1 MLTRQEKERLV
12 IELYNQGKTIRDI
25 AKEVR
30 MSFRDIGLIL
40 RKASGEKEEK
50 QDRKQSLLSPSSQA
64 YKLFSEGKAPIEV
77 AIVLNLGESETTKYY
92 EEYLNLKQMHELR
105 MVYDEIGPDVMYF
118 LELYK
123 LSKDAH
129 MKPEHVVN
137 LLQVSNRYLP
147 IVQQKYGKLMKETDS
162 LESEKQK
169 IKILWSQIRLSIN
182 TLDNYKKEIKN
193 LQRQKI
199 NLEILINSGR
209 YEKVR
214 QIAEKEVNNSLSK
227 QRDLLKLAVAS
238 VLESLRHNPDKY
250 NLLINSN
257 QYYSGQYAVSPPF
270 INEYRSLILD
280 EAQKL
285 FELMATDLTNSIINE
300 RALAVNPSQTIR

>member
-12 IELYNQGKTIRDI
+12 LDLYSQNKTYREI

-30 MSFRDIGLIL
+30 ICPRDIGNIL
-40 RKASGEKEEK
+40 KKASGEKEET
-50 QDRKQSLLSPSSQA
+50 QDRKQSFLSPSTQA
-64 YKLFSEGKAPIEV
+64 YQLFSEGKTLIEV
-77 AIVLNLGESETTKYY
+77 AIALDLGESETTKYY

-105 MVYDEIGPDVMYF
+105 IVYNEIGPDIMHF

-147 IVQQKYGKLMKETDS
+147 LVQQKYRKLMKETDS

-169 IKILWSQIRLSIN
+169 LKILWSQIRLSIN
-182 TLDNYKKEIKN
+182 MLDNYKKEIKN

-199 NLEILINSGR
+199 NLGILINSGQ
-209 YEKVR
+209 YKKAR
-214 QIAEKEVNNSLSK
+214 QIAEKEVNSLLSK

-238 VLESLRHNPDKY
+238 VLESLRQDPDKY
-250 NLLINSN
+250 NLLIRSN
-257 QYYSGQYAVSPPF
+257 QYYLGPYAASNPH
-270 INEYRSLILD
+270 IDAYRNVILD
-280 EAQKL
+280 ESQKL
-285 FELMATDLTNSIINE
+285 FELIARNLTSGTVNE
-300 RALAVNPSQTIR
+300 PTLTVPSQKTA

>member
-12 IELYNQGKTIRDI
+12 RELYNQGKTIRDI
-25 AKEVR
+25 AKELR
-30 MSFRDIGLIL
+30 MSFRDIGTIL
-40 RKASGEKEEK
+40 RKESGEKQNEK
-50 QDRKQSLLSPSSQA
+50 QLLLSSSTQA
-64 YKLFSEGKAPIEV
+64 YRLFSEGKTPIEV
-77 AIVLNLGESETTKYY
+77 AIALDLVEFETTKYY

-105 MVYDEIGPDVMYF
+105 MVYDEIGADVMHF

-147 IVQQKYGKLMKETDS
+147 LVQQKYKKLMKETDS

-169 IKILWSQIRLSIN
+169 LHILWSQIRLSIN

-193 LQRQKI
+193 LQRQKL
-199 NLEILINSGR
+199 NLGILINSGR
-209 YEKVR
+209 YKKVR

-227 QRDLLKLAVAS
+227 PRDILKLAVAT
-238 VLESLRHNPDKY
+238 VLESLRQNPDKY
-250 NLLINSN
+250 NFLINTN
-257 QYYSGQYAVSPPF
+257 KYYGGQYAASQSY
-270 INEYRSLILD
+270 IDAYRTMILD
-280 EAQKL
+280 ESQKL
-285 FELMATDLTNSIINE
+285 FELMERGLTSGIINE
-300 RALAVNPSQTIR
+300 PTLTIPS

>member
-12 IELYNQGKTIRDI
+12 RELYNQGKTIRDI
-25 AKEVR
+25 AKELR
-30 MSFRDIGLIL
+30 ISFRDIGAIL
-40 RKASGEKEEK
+40 KKGSGEKEEK
-50 QDRKQSLLSPSSQA
+50 QDKEQSLLSPSSEA
-64 YKLFSEGKAPIEV
+64 YQLFSEGKAPIEV
-77 AIVLNLGESETTKYY
+77 AITLDLNESETTKYY

-105 MVYDEIGPDVMYF
+105 MVYDEIGADVMHF

-147 IVQQKYGKLMKETDS
+147 LVQQKYKKLMKETDS

-169 IKILWSQIRLSIN
+169 LHILWSQIRLSIN

-193 LQRQKI
+193 LQRQKL
-199 NLEILINSGR
+199 NLGILINSGR
-209 YEKVR
+209 YKKVR

-227 QRDLLKLAVAS
+227 PRDILKLAVAT
-238 VLESLRHNPDKY
+238 VLESLRQNPDKY
-250 NLLINSN
+250 NFLINTN
-257 QYYSGQYAVSPPF
+257 KYYGGQYAASQSY
-270 INEYRSLILD
+270 IDAYRTMILD
-280 EAQKL
+280 ESQKL
-285 FELMATDLTNSIINE
+285 FELMERGLTSGIINE
-300 RALAVNPSQTIR
+300 PTLTIPS

>member
-1 MLTRQEKERLV
+1 VLTRQEKERRV
-12 IELYNQGKTIRDI
+12 IALYNQGMTIRDI
-25 AKEVR
+25 AREVR
-30 MSFRDIGLIL
+30 ISFRDIGLIL
-40 RKASGEKEEK
+40 KKVSGEKEEK

-64 YKLFSEGKAPIEV
+64 YKLFSEGKTPIEV
-77 AIVLNLGESETTKYY
+77 AIALDLGEFETTKYY

-105 MVYDEIGPDVMYF
+105 MVYDEIGPDIMHF

-147 IVQQKYGKLMKETDS
+147 LVQQKYKKLMKETDS

-169 IKILWSQIRLSIN
+169 LKILWSQIRLSIN

-193 LQRQKI
+193 LQKEKRG
-199 NLEILINSGR
+199 LEILMSNGQ

-214 QIAEKEVNNSLSK
+214 QIAKKEVNNSLSK
-227 QRDLLKLAVAS
+227 GRDLITLAVAC
-238 VLESLRHNPDKY
+238 VVESIRQDPKKY
-250 NLLINSN
+250 NFLINTN
-257 QYYSGQYAVSPPF
+257 YGGQYATSQSY
-270 INEYRSLILD
+270 IDAYRTMILD
-280 EAQKL
+280 ESESL
-285 FELMATDLTNSIINE
+285 FELMERDLTRRIINK
-300 RALAVNPSQTIR
+300 ATLTIPS

>member
-1 MLTRQEKERLV
+1 MLTRQEKERKV
-12 IELYNQGKTIRDI
+12 IDLYNNQNKTYREI

-30 MSFRDIGLIL
+30 ICPRDIGIIL
-40 RKASGEKEEK
+40 KKVSGEKEEK
-50 QDRKQSLLSPSSQA
+50 QDRKHSLLSPSSQA
-64 YKLFSEGKAPIEV
+64 YRLFLEGKTPIEA
-77 AIVLNLGESETTKYY
+77 AIALDLGESETIKYY

-123 LSKDAH
+123 LSKDVH

-147 IVQQKYGKLMKETDS
+147 IVQQKYRKLMKETDS

-169 IKILWSQIRLSIN
+169 LKILWSQIRLSIN

-193 LQRQKI
+193 LQMQKI
-199 NLEILINSGR
+199 NLGILINSGR

-214 QIAEKEVNNSLSK
+214 QIIEKEVGISLSK
-227 QRDLLKLAVAS
+227 RRDLLKLAVAS
-238 VLESLRHNPDKY
+238 VLESLRQDPDKY
-250 NLLINSN
+250 NLLIKSN
-257 QYYSGQYAVSPPF
+257 QYYLGPYAASNPH
-270 INEYRSLILD
+270 IDAYRNVILD
-280 EAQKL
+280 ESQKL
-285 FELMATDLTNSIINE
+285 FELIARNLTSGIVNE
-300 RALAVNPSQTIR
+300 PTLTVPS

>member
-1 MLTRQEKERLV
+1 MLTRQEKEGKV
-12 IELYNQGKTIRDI
+12 IDLYNNQNKTYREI

-30 MSFRDIGLIL
+30 ICPRDIGIIL
-40 RKASGEKEEK
+40 KKASGEKEES
-50 QDRKQSLLSPSSQA
+50 QDKEQSSLSQSSQA
-64 YKLFSEGKAPIEV
+64 YRLYLEGKTPLEV
-77 AIVLNLGESETTKYY
+77 AITLDLGESETTKYY
-92 EEYLNLKQMHELR
+92 EEYLNLNQMHELS
-105 MVYDEIGPDVMYF
+105 MVHKEIGPDIVHF

-147 IVQQKYGKLMKETDS
+147 LVQQKYKKLMKETDS

-169 IKILWSQIRLSIN
+169 LKIRWSQIRLSIN

-199 NLEILINSGR
+199 NLGILINSGR

-227 QRDLLKLAVAS
+227 GRDLLKLAVVC
-238 VLESLRHNPDKY
+238 VLESIRQDPGKY
-250 NLLINSN
+250 NFLINGS
-257 QYYSGQYAVSPPF
+257 QYYIGSYIASHPL
-270 INEYRSLILD
+270 IDRYRNLILD

-285 FELMATDLTNSIINE
+285 FELIARDLTSEIVNE
-300 RALAVNPSQTIR
+300 PTLTIPS

>member
-1 MLTRQEKERLV
+1 MLTRQEKEGKV
-12 IELYNQGKTIRDI
+12 IDLYNNQNKTYREI

-30 MSFRDIGLIL
+30 ICPRDIGIIL
-40 RKASGEKEEK
+40 KKASGEKEES
-50 QDRKQSLLSPSSQA
+50 QDKEQSSLSQSSQA
-64 YKLFSEGKAPIEV
+64 YRLYLEGKTPLEV
-77 AIVLNLGESETTKYY
+77 AITLDLGESETTKYY
-92 EEYLNLKQMHELR
+92 EEYLNLNQMHELS
-105 MVYDEIGPDVMYF
+105 MVHKEIGPDIVHF

-147 IVQQKYGKLMKETDS
+147 LVQQKYKKLMKETDS

-169 IKILWSQIRLSIN
+169 LKIRWSQIRLSIN

-199 NLEILINSGR
+199 NLGILINSGR

-214 QIAEKEVNNSLSK
+214 QTVEKEVNNSLTKS
-227 QRDLLKLAVAS
+227 RDLLKLV
-238 VLESLRHNPDKY
+238 VVCVIESIRKDPGKY
-250 NLLINSN
+250 SFLIDSN
-257 QYYSGQYAVSPPF
+257 QYYIGSYIASHPL
-270 INEYRSLILD
+270 IDRYRNLILD

-285 FELMATDLTNSIINE
+285 FELIARDLTSEIVNE
-300 RALAVNPSQTIR
+300 PTLTIPS